1 MAHIVKCKLL
11 FNVKLSLFSY
21 SSRQV
26 TLGLTR
32 QKALLFLAINAYTL
46 AACSCASPSS
56 VSRWVPSVSAPSPLQ
71 KTSSWG
77 GREGRLIQLLSNN
90 LIVTNAKGNNH
101 YLSEVIRT

>member
-56 VSRWVPSVSAPSPLQ
+56 VLRWVCPPLCPPCYRDIIPLRYDADEQ
-71 KTSSWG
+71 NSRFETQ
-77 GREGRLIQLLSNN
+77 RD
-90 LIVTNAKGNNH
+90 TNVKRSRKQN
-101 YLSEVIRT
+101 T